1 MTFTQLGYD
10 ALSVPGGGKGAKQQW
25 IEYEYHN
32 LDRFGKSGC
41 AWTTTM

>member
-10 ALSVPGGGKGAKQQW
+10 ALSVPFGGGKGAKQQW

-32 LDRFGKSGC
+32 LDRFGGGC
-41 AWTTTM
+41 ARTATM